1 MKGQP
6 LPLVVHIIYAL
17 GTGGLENGLVNV
29 INRTPAQRYRHA
41 IVCLTDS
48 SEFAGRISVP
58 DVRIV
63 TLHKKSGHDAGMYWR
78 LWKALRE
85 LSPAIVHSRN
95 LAALEAQALTILMP
109 GVKRVHGEHGRDMSD
124 LHGTNWKY
132 RLLRKVMSL
141 LIHRYIAVSRDLAA
155 WLSTVVGIPA
165 VRIRQIYNGVDQLR
179 FRPSL
184 ECAQGVFPAEFL
196 PSGPAVVLG
205 SVGRLAEVKDH
216 ASLVHALYLLV
227 SSRPELGDKLRL
239 VLVGD
244 GPLLA
249 DLERQIAEYGIGELV
264 WLAGDR
270 EDVSPLL
277 QAMDIFVL
285 PSLAEGVSNTIL
297 EAMATGLP
305 VVATDTGGNP
315 ELVEHGVNGY
325 LLPVQDPQALSD
337 TLLAL
342 IDAPD
347 ERVRMGE
354 NGLEKVR
361 KTFDWDHTVAAYLA
375 VYDQLL
381 GRTGIDTQNQGN
393 NTNVNQARV
402 G

>member
-1 MKGQP
+1 
-6 LPLVVHIIYAL
+6 
-17 GTGGLENGLVNV
+17 
-29 INRTPAQRYRHA
+29 
-41 IVCLTDS
+41 
-48 SEFAGRISVP
+48 
-58 DVRIV
+58 
-63 TLHKKSGHDAGMYWR
+63 MYWR

-132 RLLRKVMSL
+132 RLLRKAMSL

-165 VRIRQIYNGVDQLR
+165 VRIRQIYNGVDQIR

-184 ECAQGVFPAEFL
+184 EGAQDVFPAEFL

-205 SVGRLAEVKDH
+205 SVGRLAEVKDQ
-216 ASLVHALYLLV
+216 ASLVHALHLLV
-227 SSRPELGDKLRL
+227 SSRPELSDKLRL

-244 GPLLA
+244 GPLLG

-270 EDVSPLL
+270 KNVAQLL

-325 LLPVQDPQALSD
+325 LLPVQDPQALAD
-337 TLLAL
+337 TLLKL